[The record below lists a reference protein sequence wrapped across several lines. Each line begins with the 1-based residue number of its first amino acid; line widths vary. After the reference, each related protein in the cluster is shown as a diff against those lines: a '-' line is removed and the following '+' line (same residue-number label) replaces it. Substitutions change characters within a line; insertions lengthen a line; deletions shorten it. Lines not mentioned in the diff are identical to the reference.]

1 MKRFMSFALPASAA
15 LLLSGFGGAASAD
28 EHFESELTACLA
40 NKTVI
45 GDVPSCG
52 KIWKLKSGEAE
63 LSENG
68 SLEVEVQGLV
78 LNDTTVGEY
87 NGTPD
92 GVDAVA
98 AAVLC
103 NGPGGL
109 KVVAQ
114 TEPVPLSKTGDAKI
128 KAKVSLPKSCAGPVI
143 VLRERYEGKIG
154 GWLAATGF

>member
-1 MKRFMSFALPASAA
+1 MKRFTRIVVPAAAA
-15 LLLSGFGGAASAD
+15 LFLSGFHGVASAD
-28 EHFESELTACLA
+28 DDFESPLTACLA
-40 NKTVI
+40 NKTAI

-52 KIWKLKSGEAE
+52 KIWKLRAGEAE

-78 LNDTTVGEY
+78 LNDATVGEY

-103 NGPGGL
+103 NGPDGL

-114 TEPVPLSKTGDAKI
+114 TEPAPLSKKGDAKI
-128 KAKVSLPKSCAGPVI
+128 KAKVSLPKGCVGPII

-154 GWLAATGF
+154 GWLAATGL

>member
-1 MKRFMSFALPASAA
+1 MKCLTRIALPAAAA
-15 LLLSGFGGAASAD
+15 LMLFGVVGTATAD
-28 EHFESELTACLA
+28 DDFESPLTACLA
-40 NKTVI
+40 NKTAI

-52 KIWKLKSGEAE
+52 KIWKLRAGEAE
-63 LSENG
+63 LSDNG
-68 SLEVEVQGLV
+68 TLEVEVQGLV
-78 LNDTTVGEY
+78 LNDTTVGEF

-103 NGPGGL
+103 NGPEGL

-114 TEPVPLSKTGDAKI
+114 TDASPLNKKGDAKI
-128 KAKVSLPKSCAGPVI
+128 KAKVALPKNCVGPII

>member
-1 MKRFMSFALPASAA
+1 MKCFARIVVPAAA
-15 LLLSGFGGAASAD
+15 AAILFGVAGAASAD
-28 EHFESELTACLA
+28 DDFESPLTACLA

-78 LNDTTVGEY
+78 LNDTTVGEF

-128 KAKVSLPKSCAGPVI
+128 KAKVSLPKSCAGPII

>member
-1 MKRFMSFALPASAA
+1 MKCLARIVSPAAAA
-15 LLLSGFGGAASAD
+15 LILFGTAGVALAD
-28 EHFESELTACLA
+28 DDFESPLTACLA

-52 KIWKLKSGEAE
+52 KIWKLRAGEAE
-63 LSENG
+63 LSDNG
-68 SLEVEVQGLV
+68 TLEVEVQGLV
-78 LNDTTVGEY
+78 LNDTTVGEF

-103 NGPGGL
+103 NGPDGL

-114 TEPVPLSKTGDAKI
+114 TEASPLSKKGDAKI
-128 KAKVSLPKSCAGPVI
+128 KAKVALPKTCVGPII

>member
-1 MKRFMSFALPASAA
+1 MKRFIRFALPAVVS
-15 LLLSGFGGAASAD
+15 LLLYGVSGTASAD
-28 EHFESELTACLA
+28 DDFEAPLTPCLA
-40 NKTVI
+40 NKTAI

-52 KIWKLKSGEAE
+52 KIWKLRSGEAE

-68 SLEVEVQGLV
+68 ALEVEVQGLV
-78 LNDTTVGEY
+78 LNDTTVGEF

-103 NGPGGL
+103 NGPDGL

-114 TEPVPLSKTGDAKI
+114 TEPVALSKKGDAKI
-128 KAKVSLPKSCAGPVI
+128 KAKVSLPKGCAGPII

-154 GWLAATGF
+154 GWLAATGL

>member
-1 MKRFMSFALPASAA
+1 MKRCTQIAVPAAAA
-15 LLLSGFGGAASAD
+15 LFLSGFFGVAAAD
-28 EHFESELTACLA
+28 DDFESPLTACLA
-40 NKTVI
+40 NKTAI

-103 NGPGGL
+103 NGPDGL

-114 TEPVPLSKTGDAKI
+114 TEAAPLSKKGDAKI
-128 KAKVSLPKSCAGPVI
+128 KAKVSLPKGCVGPIV

-154 GWLAATGF
+154 GWLAATGL